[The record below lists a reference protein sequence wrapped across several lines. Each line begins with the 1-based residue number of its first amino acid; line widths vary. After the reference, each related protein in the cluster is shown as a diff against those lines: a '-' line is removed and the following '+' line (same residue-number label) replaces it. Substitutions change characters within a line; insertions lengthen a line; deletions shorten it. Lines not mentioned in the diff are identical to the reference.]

1 MRWYDADFSKRF
13 PIVLDGSATA
23 AGAVDAEIALTGTA
37 AEFWATVQADVDD
50 IRMARADGLAGIS
63 YDLESLNYSAKTVTV
78 ELDGLTHHVTNT
90 MTVVWA
96 YFGDADAVDGQDG
109 FTTSSPL
116 TGYTLFTGPGDATVY
131 ALGSPVGATT
141 PVDRRQK
148 RCTETIFVWFA
159 VGPFGDLAYPFEG
172 VGLPP
177 EGPQSLSSA
186 ATVTAGGSGTVT
198 AATSSIR
205 LYQDATGAVFARVT
219 ASGGTSANSYDLV
232 LTVVTTE
239 GRTLNGVVRIA
250 VQD

>member
-1 MRWYDADFSKRF
+1 MRWFDADFSKRF

-23 AGAVDAEIALTGTA
+23 AGTVDAQIALTGTA

-63 YDLESLNYSAKTVTV
+63 YDLESLNYSTKTVTI

-116 TGYTLFTGPGDATVY
+116 TGYTLFTGPGDEPVY
-131 ALGSPVGATT
+131 QLGTPAGATT
-141 PVDRRQK
+141 PVNRRQK
-148 RCTETIFVWFA
+148 RSTETVFLWFA
-159 VGPFGDLAYPFEG
+159 VGPFGELAYPYEDRA
-172 VGLPP
+172 LAP
-177 EGPQSLSSA
+177 EGPQSLS
-186 ATVTAGGSGTVT
+186 TTPPIGIT

-205 LYQDATGAVFARVT
+205 LYQAPSGEVFARVT
-219 ASGGTSANSYDLV
+219 VSGGTSPNDYDLV
-232 LTVVTTE
+232 FTAVTTE
-239 GRTLNGVVRIA
+239 GRTLNGVVRLT